1 MKNFFILI
9 ILLASIQKM
18 TGQTWLPL
26 DNDIGGCLSGH
37 HIHSLFY
44 DTTTSLLHVS
54 GTFSADSECNE
65 MRGFAVWNGVQ
76 FDSIANNNPSIQCTL
91 QIKYDESIYGAT
103 LFSESIGSSVSLAI
117 FQNGIWQPIEYA
129 PSTVIECAYVIN
141 ELMYLGGGYTECGGV
156 ECYLLCTYDGQTFV
170 PLVTD
175 GYVEDGWRIQDIA
188 FYQGTLIAGGRYEL
202 LDEQGGSVWHLGMVN
217 NGWMQAFDPP
227 MTSASNVEALQVWGN
242 DLYIGGLLT
251 PDGATNYRSIVKWN
265 GSTFIDLSSYD
276 YGDIH
281 GPVNERITDIELYN
295 NKLYIAGW
303 FDQLEGQPCQ
313 GVACYDGTSWE
324 CLNTATIS
332 SLWNGVS
339 DIEIINDTLYMAG
352 DFTTIG
358 GDTLHCI
365 AKLNQTLTTVSEL
378 SKINPFVVY
387 PNPTSDN
394 VTLEANINF
403 KQSAVIYIYDSV
415 GRNILTE
422 TWPVGER
429 RKEICLEKFNSG
441 FYILTIKTTSNYT
454 THRLVKK

>member
-1 MKNFFILI
+1 
-9 ILLASIQKM
+9 M
-18 TGQTWLPL
+18 TSQTWLPL
-26 DNDIGGCLSGH
+26 DNGIGGCLSGH

-54 GTFSADSECNE
+54 GTFRTEGNCITVN
-65 MRGFAVWNGVQ
+65 GFAKWDGEQ
-76 FDSIANNNPSIQCTL
+76 FDSVATNLPMSSAFI
-91 QIKYDESIYGAT
+91 QIKFNNKIYGSRGFNDIYDPGNY
-103 LFSESIGSSVSLAI
+103 LGFIENDQWV
-117 FQNGIWQPIEYA
+117 PIEGSPDA
-129 PSTVIECAYVIN
+129 LIEAAFVSN
-141 ELMYLGGGYTECGGV
+141 NLLYLGGAFDECGGLPCNMV
-156 ECYLLCTYDGQTFV
+156 CSYDGQNFV

-175 GYVEDGWRIQDIA
+175 GYVEDGWRVQDIA
-188 FYQGTLIAGGRYEL
+188 FYQGILIAGGRYEL

-265 GSTFIDLSSYD
+265 GTTFTDLSSYD

-332 SLWNGVS
+332 SLWNSVS

-378 SKINPFVVY
+378 PKVNSFVVY
-387 PNPTSDN
+387 PNPTSDI
-394 VTLEANINF
+394 VTLEANTNL
-403 KQSAVIYIYDSV
+403 KQSAVINIYDSV
-415 GRNILTE
+415 GKNILTE
-422 TWPVGER
+422 TWLAGER

-441 FYILTIKTTSNYT
+441 IYMVTIKTTSGWT
-454 THRLVKK
+454 THRLVKN